1 MSIQQANGSVN
12 LQAALNRLVKAGT
25 VDPNILLKYSQNPP
39 PDLGDKGALLV
50 SLASSIVARNKD
62 GMNAS
67 MPAPSETVTEQ
78 VQNKLAQSDQPQGIA
93 SLNNSPMMPP
103 EMMAQAPQMSQAP
116 TEMMAEGGV
125 ADLNVGDMFNEQNYA
140 DGGIVAF
147 AGGGRSSYNYKY
159 PYESYYDNPAGSL
172 MEVPT
177 VPAADDLL
185 LQTSNLKSKFVDANY
200 YGDTEKSIKADTLAD
215 IADVKK
221 ASQADILFKLA
232 EGYGT
237 TPGSFLRGTVAAG
250 VKAGPAVTEMNK
262 NMLGAKRLSRDAINK
277 LKQSKYAESIGDYK
291 TATELKLSAEKD
303 AFEAKKTNATLNTQ
317 YNLARAKALKGAGL
331 DEAKLR
337 VQVDK
342 AATEKMKAQY
352 PGGAYETLMRDRPD
366 VYSAELN
373 RYKKETEDYI
383 IRGIAAKNLPSDY
396 MDKLQAN
403 KANATLSGKSGAKST
418 KAPIAAQPANRTNL
432 LNKYPATGSRS
443 TNTAAEMQLTD
454 PMYDNMG
461 DQDDDY
467 LQ

>member
-1 MSIQQANGSVN
+1 
-12 LQAALNRLVKAGT
+12 
-25 VDPNILLKYSQNPP
+25 
-39 PDLGDKGALLV
+39 
-50 SLASSIVARNKD
+50 
-62 GMNAS
+62 
-67 MPAPSETVTEQ
+67 
-78 VQNKLAQSDQPQGIA
+78 
-93 SLNNSPMMPP
+93 
-103 EMMAQAPQMSQAP
+103 
-116 TEMMAEGGV
+116 
-125 ADLNVGDMFNEQNYA
+125 
-140 DGGIVAF
+140 
-147 AGGGRSSYNYKY
+147 
-159 PYESYYDNPAGSL
+159 
-172 MEVPT
+172 
-177 VPAADDLL
+177 
-185 LQTSNLKSKFVDANY
+185 
-200 YGDTEKSIKADTLAD
+200 
-215 IADVKK
+215 
-221 ASQADILFKLA
+221 
-232 EGYGT
+232 
-237 TPGSFLRGTVAAG
+237 
-250 VKAGPAVTEMNK
+250 
-262 NMLGAKRLSRDAINK
+262 MLGAKRLSRDAINK

-418 KAPIAAQPANRTNL
+418 KAPIATQPANRINL

-443 TNTAAEMQLTD
+443 TNTAEELQLTD

-461 DQDDDY
+461 DQDDY
-467 LQ
+467 